1 MMTRPSCHRTA
12 RRLAAGSAR
21 GFTLTEMLLVI
32 VMLGL
37 LSAMLMPRVSR
48 ITTHAKLNEALNI
61 VANDLEQ
68 AVGLAARLR
77 RPVTLA
83 WAEHFE
89 MIIDAIAA
97 ERKIKGW
104 RREKKEAMMRGD
116 YDALPWLAK
125 RSAVRTR
132 SFEAR
137 PRGLAPQDE
146 DPHHPH
152 PAVRALASLEGRVP
166 QGKEQE

>member
-12 RRLAAGSAR
+12 RRLAAGPAR

-83 WAEHFE
+83 YVSGGKYTVRDRATSP
-89 MIIDAIAA
+89 
-97 ERKIKGW
+97 
-104 RREKKEAMMRGD
+104 GD
-116 YDALPWLAK
+116 TLRLSRDLGLTGDQGVAVLAFTPA
-125 RSAVRTR
+125 SVTI
-132 SFEAR
+132 F
-137 PRGLAPQDE
+137 PNGL
-146 DPHHPH
+146 
-152 PAVRALASLEGRVP
+152 VSASLLVRLTADDFSRHVTLSPAGLVRV
-166 QGKEQE
+166 Q

>member
-1 MMTRPSCHRTA
+1 MAGCWVYILKCADNSYYVGTSRCEYIES
-12 RRLAAGSAR
+12 RLSEHQMGIYKNAY
-21 GFTLTEMLLVI
+21 
-32 VMLGL
+32 
-37 LSAMLMPRVSR
+37 
-48 ITTHAKLNEALNI
+48 THE
-61 VANDLEQ
+61 
-68 AVGLAARLR
+68 R

-125 RSAVRTR
+125 RSAVRAR

-152 PAVRALASLEGRVP
+152 PEVRALASLEGRVP